1 MVELTISEQM
11 FKQELII
18 VNSLTS
24 EGILGLNFLEA
35 NGCILDLVRGELITR
50 GSRVA
55 LSAKN
60 SEPTTAQVEICIQES
75 FTVAGFSEME
85 VMGEIPLACK
95 GNWLVENKESKKP
108 QVLIARAIVAW
119 SCAPTCVKS

>member
-1 MVELTISEQM
+1 M
-11 FKQELII
+11 
-18 VNSLTS
+18 
-24 EGILGLNFLEA
+24 NFLEA
-35 NGCILDLVRGELITR
+35 NGCILDLDHGELIAR

-60 SEPTTAQVEICIQES
+60 SEPTTAQVEICVQES

-95 GNWLVENKESKKP
+95 GNWLVENKESKIP
-108 QVLIARAIVAW
+108 QVLIARAIVAPQNGLV
-119 SCAPTCVKS
+119 SLRVLNL